1 MTREEPNTSN
11 LAEVLDRILDKG
23 IVIDLWAR
31 IAVVGLELITVEARV
46 VVASIDTFLH
56 YCAEIGAIQAGE
68 IEAEDVPTD
77 APRRGAAV
85 SA

>member
-11 LAEVLDRILDKG
+11 FAEVLDRILDKG

-31 IAVVGLELITVEARV
+31 IAIVGLELITVEARI

-56 YCAEIGAIQAGE
+56 YCAEIGTIESGE
-68 IEAEDVPTD
+68 IAAEDVPSD
-77 APRRGAAV
+77 VPRREAV
-85 SA
+85 PA

>member
-11 LAEVLDRILDKG
+11 FVEVLDRILDKG

-31 IAVVGLELITVEARV
+31 IAIVGLELITVEARI

-56 YCAEIGAIQAGE
+56 YCAEIGAIESGDIDAV
-68 IEAEDVPTD
+68 DVPSD
-77 APRRGAAV
+77 VPHREAV
-85 SA
+85 PA